1 MAEAVSVVSFSE
13 HGAWS
18 YAPASGG
25 IVNSAASQTVMPSA
39 AGVRGTVRSVQIS
52 ADPLGLATE
61 VVLRSGGVVLWRYR
75 LGAAG
80 LMGGLSVI
88 FDPPLRGQVGALI
101 EVATT
106 VATLTGGVYVNV
118 QGAQING

>member
-1 MAEAVSVVSFSE
+1 M
-13 HGAWS
+13 
-18 YAPASGG
+18 
-25 IVNSAASQTVMPSA
+25 
-39 AGVRGTVRSVQIS
+39 
-52 ADPLGLATE
+52 
-61 VVLRSGGVVLWRYR
+61 RSGGVVLWRYR
-75 LGAAG
+75 LGTAG